1 VPETTIPK
9 RPNPLTNILRVFGEV
24 IESYSIYTV
33 VVIMLLDILFTA
45 SEAALFGI
53 SALTFGVAAAP
64 SIIMYGFADIGL
76 MILGFILTVLLELFM
91 GKKRPGDAL
100 SLGLISALFLA
111 CPSPIFTITVAAWRT
126 TKIILPPK
134 EKQEQLE
141 HKEQII
147 EIPNSTTPIP
157 AKKEGKKKKPAEKAK
172 IEAQ

>member
-1 VPETTIPK
+1 MPETTIPK
-9 RPNPLTNILRVFGEV
+9 RPNPLVSILRVFGEV
-24 IESYSIYTV
+24 IESYNIYTI

-45 SEAALFGI
+45 SEVALFGI

-76 MILGFILTVLLELFM
+76 MLIGFILTVLLESFM
-91 GKKRPGDAL
+91 GKKPIGHAL

-126 TKIILPPK
+126 TKIVLPPK

-147 EIPNSTTPIP
+147 EIPNSTTPRIT
-157 AKKEGKKKKPAEKAK
+157 KKKAMEPK
-172 IEAQ
+172 IGTQ